1 MYRLFKRVQQFDIE
15 NVLRTTADKIVG
27 CSRQASRFGATERE

>member
-1 MYRLFKRVQQFDIE
+1 MYRLFKCVQQLDIE

-27 CSRQASRFGATERE
+27 CSRHLRKKQPTSE